1 MAKSAIRVLVV
12 DDSLLFRE
20 MVKKLISQDPAIE
33 VVATAM
39 DPFDARDKILAYKP
53 DVITLDVEMPKMNGI
68 EFLKKLIPQYPVPV
82 VVVSSV
88 NMTVFDAL
96 GAGAVDFVP
105 KPDSKE
111 PSGSAAFAA
120 ALISKIKIASTSRVG
135 KRTVASKTVETLAA
149 SGTNGRTVIAVGAST
164 GGTEALY
171 SMISRMPAN
180 IPGMVVVQHMPPVF
194 TKMFAERLNNFCPM
208 EVLEAKTGDEIK
220 RGRVL
225 IAPGGFH
232 MRVKKRGG
240 KLMVECIP
248 GDPVNGHCPSVDVLF
263 DTVAEAVGKDAVGVI
278 LTGMGCDGAKGLLQM
293 RRRGASTLGQN
304 EESCVV
310 YGMPRVAFHIGAVEK
325 QVSLDN
331 MPEQVLR
338 IAAAKE
344 Q

>member
-1 MAKSAIRVLVV
+1 MVKSAIRVLVV

-20 MVKKLISQDPAIE
+20 MVKKLISQDSAIE

-171 SMISRMPAN
+171 SMISRCPRIFRGWWWYSICRPSLPKCLPSALTTSARWRCWRRKQ
-180 IPGMVVVQHMPPVF
+180 GM
-194 TKMFAERLNNFCPM
+194 KSN
-208 EVLEAKTGDEIK
+208 GD
-220 RGRVL
+220 
-225 IAPGGFH
+225 GF
-232 MRVKKRGG
+232 
-240 KLMVECIP
+240 
-248 GDPVNGHCPSVDVLF
+248 
-263 DTVAEAVGKDAVGVI
+263 
-278 LTGMGCDGAKGLLQM
+278 
-293 RRRGASTLGQN
+293 
-304 EESCVV
+304 
-310 YGMPRVAFHIGAVEK
+310 
-325 QVSLDN
+325 
-331 MPEQVLR
+331 
-338 IAAAKE
+338 
-344 Q
+344 